1 MARRDAGNVVPGE
14 RLVAVLA
21 TGMSRPHSAFINEI
35 YRPTKVAGDQATS
48 WATVVEV
55 SSCVRTASAV
65 IGSPNR

>member
-1 MARRDAGNVVPGE
+1 MARRDAGNVVKGE
-14 RLVAVLA
+14 RLAAVARGL
-21 TGMSRPHSAFINEI
+21 P
-35 YRPTKVAGDQATS
+35 KVSGNQATS